1 MDTVNKKTLVL
12 NCASGISGD
21 MTVAALLDLGADRDV
36 LMNALE
42 SFHLEGA
49 RVEISRVKKSAL
61 DACDFDVVLD
71 AEHENHDHDMAY
83 LHPNRFPVH
92 THDDHDHEHVHS
104 HDDHDHEH
112 AHSHDDHEHAHSHD
126 EHDHEHHHEHSHDHS
141 HGDHGHGH
149 HHHGRNLA
157 DIEAILRSG
166 DLTPGALA
174 IALKIFR
181 IVAEAESQ
189 VHGEPIDHIHF
200 HEVGAVD
207 SILDIAATAVCVDN
221 LGITDVIITDL
232 TEGTGTVN
240 CQHGLLPI
248 PVPATTAI
256 LSSYRIPFHVAAN
269 VQGELITPTGAA
281 IAAALRTSDKLPET
295 FSIVKTGLGAGKRDY
310 NVPGV
315 VRAMLIEEERGP
327 AADSFE
333 RDSILMLEANIDD
346 STGEALGYTMETL
359 MEQGALDAWFIP
371 VYMKKHR
378 PAYMLCALC
387 HETDRRKMEE
397 IIFQNTTTIG
407 IRAFEANRT
416 KLRRKIISIETPLGM
431 ADVKCCEINGEQVIY
446 PEADSVI
453 RLAKENGKGYPEMY
467 HYVKEYARSFPEK

>member
-1 MDTVNKKTLVL
+1 MQISREYTEMNTSCKKTLIL

-21 MTVAALLDLGADRDV
+21 MTVAALLDLGADKEV
-36 LMNALE
+36 LLNALD

-49 RVEISRVKKSAL
+49 SVVISRVKKSAL
-61 DACDFDVVLD
+61 DACDFNVVLD

-83 LHPNRFPVH
+83 LHPDRFPVH
-92 THDDHDHEHVHS
+92 SDADHDHHHS
-104 HDDHDHEH
+104 HEDHDHDQEH
-112 AHSHDDHEHAHSHD
+112 HHSHE
-126 EHDHEHHHEHSHDHS
+126 EHDHHHDYEHGHHH
-141 HGDHGHGH
+141 H

-166 DLTPGALA
+166 DLTPNALA
-174 IALKIFR
+174 IALRIFR

-207 SILDIAATAVCVDN
+207 SILDIAAAAVCVDN

-240 CQHGLLPI
+240 CQHGFLPI

-256 LSSYRIPFHVAAN
+256 LSRYQIPFHVASS

-281 IAAALRTSDKLPET
+281 IAAALRTSEQLPET
-295 FSIVKTGLGAGKRDY
+295 FRIVKTGLGAGKRDY
-310 NVPGV
+310 KVPGV

-327 AADSFE
+327 AAGSFE
-333 RDSILMLEANIDD
+333 SDRILKLEANIDD
-346 STGEALGYTMETL
+346 STGETLGYTMETL
-359 MEQGALDAWFIP
+359 MEKGALDAWFTP

-387 HETDRRKMEE
+387 HPADRSKMEE
-397 IIFQNTTTIG
+397 IIFKNTTTIG
-407 IRAFEANRT
+407 IRAFEADRT
-416 KLRRKIISIETPLGM
+416 KLPRKIISIETPLGM
-431 ADVKCCEINGEQVIY
+431 ADVKCCEINGEQIIY

-453 RLAKENGKGYPEMY
+453 RLAKENKKGYPEMY
-467 HYVKEYARSFPEK
+467 HYVKEYARTFPEK